1 MVSLLT
7 MSLLGIV
14 FFPIGVFLA
23 FVGVVLVL
31 DSPFMKEILDQV
43 EFLQKNRR
51 LAGTV
56 MAILGLVLMALS

>member
-1 MVSLLT
+1 

-14 FFPIGVFLA
+14 FFPIGVVLA

-56 MAILGLVLMALS
+56 MAIIGLVLMALS

>member
-1 MVSLLT
+1 

-56 MAILGLVLMALS
+56 MAIIGLVLMALS

>member
-1 MVSLLT
+1 

-31 DSPFMKEILDQV
+31 DSPFMKETLDQV

-56 MAILGLVLMALS
+56 MAILGLVLMTLS

>member
-1 MVSLLT
+1 

-56 MAILGLVLMALS
+56 MAILGLVLMTLS